1 MHLKVL
7 IGLLLAFGCA
17 FGASLSGLWKAK
29 GARQVQDVDVRRP
42 WQTLIALFR
51 SKWFAIG
58 WGVALIAWLLH
69 VGALALAP
77 LSLAQAVISGGL
89 VTLGVLAERFFG
101 FSLNRRQW
109 LGLIVMAAGM
119 AVLAAT
125 THAERNQSNYEIAA
139 ILAFEL
145 AGVAV
150 GVALVMTNRVERLR
164 EHRGVLLGLAAGI
177 LFGVADVSIKAVTSG
192 THGLIGFLGPWT
204 LIAVLTALGAFYASA
219 RSLQIGDAVA
229 VVAATAAA
237 ANLLGIIGGVVV
249 FGDPLG
255 SDAGTVAGRVVAFV
269 LVVLAVGLIPA
280 PVRAQRAM
288 RSDSSPEG
296 DGERPAVE
304 PGYSGVSATTGMA
317 RSVRL

>member
-1 MHLKVL
+1 M
-7 IGLLLAFGCA
+7 
-17 FGASLSGLWKAK
+17 
-29 GARQVQDVDVRRP
+29 
-42 WQTLIALFR
+42 
-51 SKWFAIG
+51 
-58 WGVALIAWLLH
+58 
-69 VGALALAP
+69 
-77 LSLAQAVISGGL
+77 
-89 VTLGVLAERFFG
+89 
-101 FSLNRRQW
+101 
-109 LGLIVMAAGM
+109 
-119 AVLAAT
+119 
-125 THAERNQSNYEIAA
+125 
-139 ILAFEL
+139 
-145 AGVAV
+145 
-150 GVALVMTNRVERLR
+150 
-164 EHRGVLLGLAAGI
+164 
-177 LFGVADVSIKAVTSG
+177 
-192 THGLIGFLGPWT
+192 
-204 LIAVLTALGAFYASA
+204 LTALGAFYASA